1 MPTGVVTAS
10 IRIRLQHSSGD
21 SLDRPREHPAV
32 KRTPIA
38 SSAIVSIGYDV
49 EFKVLEVEFVSGA
62 VYRYFDVPR
71 ATYHD
76 MLESASRGRYLNRV
90 VKLEEF
96 RYERVQ

>member
-1 MPTGVVTAS
+1 M
-10 IRIRLQHSSGD
+10 
-21 SLDRPREHPAV
+21 

-49 EFKVLEVEFVSGA
+49 ELKVLEVEFVSGA

-76 MLESASRGRYLNRV
+76 MLESASRGRYLNGV
-90 VKLEEF
+90 VKLEAF
-96 RYERVQ
+96 AYERVR